1 MIVGQ
6 IVDCTSK
13 NLTSSLIRQVDLI
26 HEKNLQ
32 CVDHLVSV
40 LPGNCSLFTKLVNN
54 LSRSKAKIDTHY
66 RRMFE
71 PFSGIARYIEDKS
84 FHCILGFDVAP
95 KWKRLVICS
104 NLNPFVASAQD
115 AFYTAADQTRGFCT
129 GVKQMQME
137 ASQI

>member
-1 MIVGQ
+1 MRK
-6 IVDCTSK
+6 TY
-13 NLTSSLIRQVDLI
+13 
-26 HEKNLQ
+26 
-32 CVDHLVSV
+32 SV
-40 LPGNCSLFTKLVNN
+40 LTISSRYSLATVLFLQN
-54 LSRSKAKIDTHY
+54 LSTTCPDQKQKIDTHY
-66 RRMFE
+66 RRMFG

>member
-13 NLTSSLIRQVDLI
+13 KLTSSLIRQVDLI

-32 CVDHLVSV
+32 CVNHLFSV
-40 LPGNCSLFTKLVNN
+40 LLGNCSLFTKLVNN
-54 LSRSKAKIDTHY
+54 LSRSKAKINTHY

-71 PFSGIARYIEDKS
+71 PFSGIARYIQDKS
-84 FHCILGFDVAP
+84 YILGFDVAP